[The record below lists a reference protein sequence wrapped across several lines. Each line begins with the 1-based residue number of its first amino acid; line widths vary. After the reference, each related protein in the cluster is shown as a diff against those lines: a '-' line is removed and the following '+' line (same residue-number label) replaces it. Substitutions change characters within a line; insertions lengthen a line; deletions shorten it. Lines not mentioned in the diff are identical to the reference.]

1 MVDQKDH
8 YQHSDDDP
16 APFSQYVNMNVLV
29 DKIDDIVADKGVDDN
44 GGKGSAEHDQKIIDR
59 PVVQQVPD
67 DGPYHRSCH
76 EKGEHDK
83 QEKPDRTVL
92 FNLGLLVLGGE
103 FRLSD
108 STVKELRL
116 DDVSH
121 HQDHNAVC
129 NQNNNDFKEKIV

>member
-1 MVDQKDH
+1 VVDQKEH

-16 APFSQYVNMNVLV
+16 APFFQYVNMNVLV
-29 DKIDDIVADKGVDDN
+29 DKVDDIVADKGIDDN
-44 GGKGSAEHDQKIIDR
+44 GGKGSAEHDQKIIDHS
-59 PVVQQVPD
+59 VIQQVPD

-76 EKGEHDK
+76 KKGKHDK

-92 FNLGLLVLGGE
+92 FNRGLLVLGGE

-108 STVKELRL
+108 SLVKELRL

-129 NQNNNDFKEKIV
+129 NQNNDDFKEKII

>member
-8 YQHSDDDP
+8 YQHRDDDP

-29 DKIDDIVADKGVDDN
+29 DKVDEIIADKGINQN
-44 GGKGSAEHDQKIIDR
+44 GGQGPAEHDQKIIDR

-76 EKGEHDK
+76 EKREHDK

-92 FNLGLLVLGGE
+92 FNPGLLVLGGK

-108 STVKELRL
+108 STVKEFWL
-116 DDVSH
+116 DDVAH